1 MMFIFRLILL
11 LFVITAMVLFGLYLL
26 SADKKYLIFF
36 KQTLKYL
43 LFMLIAFAVI
53 VLARRLFIL

>member
-26 SADKKYLIFF
+26 SADKKYLIYF